1 MSIGIK
7 LTAAAVVTLALGAS
21 LGVSPAHADY
31 DCAVPPGGT
40 RPLCHYRPGQVGAVI
55 GAVRPTPPHCYYLP
69 TVANGAVN
77 GLRKVCS

>member
-21 LGVSPAHADY
+21 LGVSPAYAHY
-31 DCAVPPGGT
+31 ECAVPPGGT
-40 RPLCHYRPGQVGAVI
+40 RPVCHYRPDQVGAVI
-55 GAVRPTPPHCYYLP
+55 GAVRPTQCYYLP